1 MSAHISAVSSS
12 RAGLCPHGLPPS
24 ACPICSGKGGMSGG
38 AAKAK
43 ETPQMTKPSSSG
55 QWSYMKCVAVGMQM
69 ASAKAAEQN
78 AAYQSL
84 LEFEKGKDV

>member
-1 MSAHISAVSSS
+1 
-12 RAGLCPHGLPPS
+12 
-24 ACPICSGKGGMSGG
+24 MSGG

-78 AAYQSL
+78 AKASYERQ
-84 LEFEKGKDV
+84 LEYFKELGKTIDKIADKIKENIQNLQIFSRKFQPFP